1 MYNLIWVWNYASDII
16 QASEDVSVGCRWYR
30 SRFGQYVLKTFEM
43 AIWRNMRTTRTELKF
58 SVAWFISIDVQKYFS
73 DPLTCDDRPTYGS
86 ATEFYTPTC
95 FCSLLMILAAVG
107 LVIFSFF
114 LTFNQRG
121 ELPKETIHVSFAY
134 YQNYAFLYLL
144 ATLLVA
150 VGTLQIHNDAS
161 CVVFALCKPSIWYN
175 HTNASQ
181 TLVSATRFR

>member
-1 MYNLIWVWNYASDII
+1 
-16 QASEDVSVGCRWYR
+16 
-30 SRFGQYVLKTFEM
+30 M

-86 ATEFYTPTC
+86 ATEFYTPN
-95 FCSLLMILAAVG
+95 LLLLSPYDFG
-107 LVIFSFF
+107 SGRLSYFQFF

-134 YQNYAFLYLL
+134 CQKYAYTYWLPYLS
-144 ATLLVA
+144 LLVHCKYIMTRA
-150 VGTLQIHNDAS
+150 VLFVA
-161 CVVFALCKPSIWYN
+161 VCKPSIWYN

>member
-1 MYNLIWVWNYASDII
+1 
-16 QASEDVSVGCRWYR
+16 
-30 SRFGQYVLKTFEM
+30 M

-58 SVAWFISIDVQKYFS
+58 SGAWFILIDVQKYFS

-134 YQNYAFLYLL
+134 YQKYAYTYWLPYLS
-144 ATLLVA
+144 LLVHCKYIMTRA
-150 VGTLQIHNDAS
+150 VLF
-161 CVVFALCKPSIWYN
+161 FAVCKPSIWYN